1 MAAFGIVHRFRGGTK
16 EQYDASIAIVHP
28 ADGSLPAG
36 QTYHVAGPTDDGW
49 IIVAMWDSRES
60 WQRFRDETLFPGF
73 ESMAGS
79 GLPVPPEE
87 TTFEV
92 QNEQEG

>member
-16 EQYDASIAIVHP
+16 EQYDASIAHLHP
-28 ADGSLPAG
+28 SGGSLPPG
-36 QTYHVAGPTDDGW
+36 QTYHAAGPTDDGW

-60 WQRFRDETLFPGF
+60 WDRCRDETLLPGF
-73 ESMAGS
+73 ASLAGT
-79 GLPVPPEE
+79 GLPAPPEE

-92 QNEQEG
+92 HNEQEG